1 MAFMS
6 GESGGSGLPFMER
19 LEQPLMRSA
28 RVITRPAQ
36 GA

>member
-19 LEQPLMRSA
+19 LKQPLMHSS